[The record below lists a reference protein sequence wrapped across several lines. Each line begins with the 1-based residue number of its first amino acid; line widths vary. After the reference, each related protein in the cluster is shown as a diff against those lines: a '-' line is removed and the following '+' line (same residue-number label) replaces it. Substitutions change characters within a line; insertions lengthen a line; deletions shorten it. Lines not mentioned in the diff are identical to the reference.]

1 MEVKKL
7 ESVRR
12 GDLRI
17 VLTTHNTQFFF
28 FLAGFTEYF
37 FVLAGSLFFSNVR
50 PSRRKV
56 PIPAQREVFFVP
68 HGSRG
73 CVTDR
78 HTHRRTDIEILIV
91 RTSITRNTQCYVKL
105 IGTFHTFSH
114 WYFFFVSGGVP
125 PRTPPGKVLGMDVKF
140 YY

>member
-1 MEVKKL
+1 M

-17 VLTTHNTQFFF
+17 VPTHNTQYFF
-28 FLAGFTEYF
+28 FLGGK
-37 FVLAGSLFFSNVR
+37 GSVR
-50 PSRRKV
+50 PQKSTNSHAARFHME
-56 PIPAQREVFFVP
+56 AEGASQ
-68 HGSRG
+68 
-73 CVTDR
+73 TD
-78 HTHRRTDIEILIV
+78 TRTDIEILIV

-114 WYFFFVSGGVP
+114 WYFFFLSGGVP